1 MSVSSCFRAASRNLR
16 QVLACIM
23 QVSPVSEEKEVPGKD
38 RWKFF
43 HIVELVVVSGSSV
56 ETLLN
61 AAQFHMSV
69 FVRGAKELASQ

>member
-1 MSVSSCFRAASRNLR
+1 MNVSSCFHAAARNFR
-16 QVLACIM
+16 EVVACIM

-43 HIVELVVVSGSSV
+43 HIVELVVVSGSSL

-61 AAQFHMSV
+61 ATQFHS
-69 FVRGAKELASQ
+69 RCSLGAKELASQ